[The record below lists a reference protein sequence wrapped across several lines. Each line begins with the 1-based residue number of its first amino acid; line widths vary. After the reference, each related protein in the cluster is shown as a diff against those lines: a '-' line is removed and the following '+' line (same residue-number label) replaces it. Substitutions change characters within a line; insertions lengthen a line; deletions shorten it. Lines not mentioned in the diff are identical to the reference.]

1 MNKLTFNASK
11 SICHKIVTDSNGKKY
26 LMDTS
31 TLRPNVYGFG
41 FLPKRVR
48 VEMVEIDKK
57 SRLFDKKTKVNGAAV
72 AVGGALASTPILS
85 KSIME
90 LVRGSLDS
98 HHIHEQPFLKYG
110 IFLGTLILAFLIAQV
125 MIGVSRFRV
134 SKKLPSNP
142 KKYIATF
149 KTEGK
154 ADVGFYIPLA
164 INAVL
169 LFFYARA
176 TSGGELYLFF
186 STIFAFWLF
195 FVWLVAFP
203 VDVMYNKKT
212 FRLES
217 IESKQ

>member
-1 MNKLTFNASK
+1 MKKLTINASK
-11 SICHKIVTDSNGKKY
+11 SLCHKIVTDSNGKKY

-31 TLRPNVYGFG
+31 TIKPNVFGFG

-57 SRLFDKKTKVNGAAV
+57 SRLFDKKIKVNGAAV

-85 KSIME
+85 KLIMN
-90 LVRGSLDS
+90 LVRGRLDS

-110 IFLGTLILAFLIAQV
+110 IFLGTFIVAFFISQII
-125 MIGVSRFRV
+125 IGVSRFRV

-149 KTEGK
+149 RTAGK
-154 ADVGFYIPLA
+154 NDASFYIPLV

-176 TSGGELYLFF
+176 TSGGELLLMFNLMF
-186 STIFAFWLF
+186 SFWLF
-195 FVWLVAFP
+195 FAWLVEVP
-203 VDVMYNKKT
+203 VDNMYNNKILT
-212 FRLES
+212 LES
-217 IESKQ
+217 IEEKQ

>member
-31 TLRPNVYGFG
+31 TIRPNVFGFG

-57 SRLFDKKTKVNGAAV
+57 SRLFDKKTKVNGAVV
-72 AVGGALASTPILS
+72 AGVGAFASTPLLS
-85 KSIME
+85 K
-90 LVRGSLDS
+90 LVTKLLNGILDN
-98 HHIHEQPFLKYG
+98 HHIHQQPFLKYG
-110 IFLGTLILAFLIAQV
+110 IFLGTFILAFLIALV
-125 MIGVSRFRV
+125 IIGVSRSRV

-149 KTEGK
+149 RTEDK
-154 ADVGFYIPLA
+154 SDASFYIPLA

-176 TSGGELYLFF
+176 SSGGELLLMFNMMF
-186 STIFAFWLF
+186 SFWLF
-195 FVWLVAFP
+195 FAWLVEVP
-203 VDVMYNKKT
+203 VDNMYNNKILT
-212 FRLES
+212 LES
-217 IESKQ
+217 IEEKK

>member
-1 MNKLTFNASK
+1 MNLTFK
-11 SICHKIVTDSNGKKY
+11 DSISGSHKIVTDSNGKKY

-31 TLRPNVYGFG
+31 TIRPNVYGFG

-110 IFLGTLILAFLIAQV
+110 IFLGIFILAFLIAQV

-149 KTEGK
+149 RTEGK
-154 ADVGFYIPLA
+154 SDSSFYIPLA

-176 TSGGELYLFF
+176 TSGGELLLMFNMMF
-186 STIFAFWLF
+186 SFWLF
-195 FVWLVAFP
+195 FAWLVEVP
-203 VDVMYNKKT
+203 VDNMYNNKIIT
-212 FRLES
+212 LES
-217 IESKQ
+217 IEEKQ

>member
-1 MNKLTFNASK
+1 MNLTFKN
-11 SICHKIVTDSNGKKY
+11 SISVCHKIVTDSKGKKY

-31 TLRPNVYGFG
+31 TIRPNVYGFG

-57 SRLFDKKTKVNGAAV
+57 SRLFDKKTKVNGAVV
-72 AVGGALASTPILS
+72 AGVGAFASTPLLS
-85 KSIME
+85 KSITKLLDGM
-90 LVRGSLDS
+90 LDS
-98 HHIHEQPFLKYG
+98 YHIHQQPFLKYG
-110 IFLGTLILAFLIAQV
+110 IFLGTFILAFLIAQV

>member
-1 MNKLTFNASK
+1 MNLTFQN
-11 SICHKIVTDSNGKKY
+11 SISGCHKIVTDSNGKKY

-31 TLRPNVYGFG
+31 TIRPNVYGFG

-57 SRLFDKKTKVNGAAV
+57 SRLFDKKTKVNGATV

-110 IFLGTLILAFLIAQV
+110 IFLGIFILAFLIAQV

-149 KTEGK
+149 RTEGK
-154 ADVGFYIPLA
+154 SDSSFYIPLA

-176 TSGGELYLFF
+176 TSGGELLLMFNMMF
-186 STIFAFWLF
+186 SFWLF
-195 FVWLVAFP
+195 FAWLVEVP
-203 VDVMYNKKT
+203 VDNMYNNKI
-212 FRLES
+212 FQIES
-217 IESKQ
+217 IEEVK

>member
-11 SICHKIVTDSNGKKY
+11 SICHKIVTDSSGKKY

-31 TLRPNVYGFG
+31 TIRPNVFGFG

-85 KSIME
+85 KAIME
-90 LVRGSLDS
+90 LLRGRLDS
-98 HHIHEQPFLKYG
+98 YHIHEQPFLKYG

-149 KTEGK
+149 RTAGK
-154 ADVGFYIPLA
+154 NDASFYIPLV
-164 INAVL
+164 ISAVL
-169 LFFYARA
+169 LFFYAGA
-176 TSGGELYLFF
+176 SSGGELLLMFNMMF
-186 STIFAFWLF
+186 SFWLF
-195 FVWLVAFP
+195 FAWLVEVP
-203 VDVMYNKKT
+203 VDNMYNNKILT
-212 FRLES
+212 LES
-217 IESKQ
+217 IEEKK

>member
-1 MNKLTFNASK
+1 MNELTFKDSK
-11 SICHKIVTDSNGKKY
+11 SLCYKVVTDSSGKKY
-26 LMDTS
+26 LMDIS
-31 TLRPNVYGFG
+31 TLTPNFFGFG
-41 FLPKRVR
+41 FLPKRAR

-57 SRLFDKKTKVNGAAV
+57 SRLFDKKTKVNGAVV
-72 AVGGALASTPILS
+72 AGVGAFASTPLLS
-85 KSIME
+85 KSITKLLDGM
-90 LVRGSLDS
+90 LDS
-98 HHIHEQPFLKYG
+98 YHIHPQPFLKYG
-110 IFLGTLILAFLIAQV
+110 IFLGAFILAFLIALV
-125 MIGVSRFRV
+125 MIGVSRFKV

-149 KTEGK
+149 RTEGK
-154 ADVGFYIPLA
+154 NDASFYIPLV

-195 FVWLVAFP
+195 FAWLVAFP

-217 IESKQ
+217 IKEIQ

>member
-1 MNKLTFNASK
+1 MKKLTFNASK
-11 SICHKIVTDSNGKKY
+11 SLCHKIVTDSNGKKY

-31 TLRPNVYGFG
+31 TIKPNVFGFG

-57 SRLFDKKTKVNGAAV
+57 SRLFDKKTKVNGAVA

-85 KSIME
+85 KLIMN
-90 LVRGSLDS
+90 LVRGRLDS

-110 IFLGTLILAFLIAQV
+110 LFLGVFILAFLIAQV

-149 KTEGK
+149 RTEGK
-154 ADVGFYIPLA
+154 NDVSFYIPLA

-176 TSGGELYLFF
+176 TSGGELLLMFNLMF
-186 STIFAFWLF
+186 SFWLF
-195 FVWLVAFP
+195 FAWLVEVP
-203 VDVMYNKKT
+203 VDNMYKNKII
-212 FRLES
+212 RLES
-217 IESKQ
+217 IEEIR

>member
-1 MNKLTFNASK
+1 MNELTFKDSM
-11 SICHKIVTDSNGKKY
+11 STCHKTVTDANGKRY
-26 LMDTS
+26 IMDTS
-31 TLRPNVYGFG
+31 TIRPNVFGFG

-57 SRLFDKKTKVNGAAV
+57 SRLFDKKTKVNGAVV

-85 KSIME
+85 KSIMK
-90 LVRGSLDS
+90 LVRGRLDS

-110 IFLGTLILAFLIAQV
+110 IFLGVFILAFLIARV

-149 KTEGK
+149 RTAGK
-154 ADVGFYIPLA
+154 NDASFYIPLA

-176 TSGGELYLFF
+176 TSGGELLLIFNMMF
-186 STIFAFWLF
+186 SFWLF
-195 FVWLVAFP
+195 FVWLVEVP
-203 VDVMYNKKT
+203 VDNLYNNKI
-212 FRLES
+212 FILES
-217 IESKQ
+217 IEEKQ

>member
-1 MNKLTFNASK
+1 MNELTFKDSM
-11 SICHKIVTDSNGKKY
+11 STCHKIVTDAIGKRY
-26 LMDTS
+26 IMDTS
-31 TLRPNVYGFG
+31 TIRPNVFGFG

-57 SRLFDKKTKVNGAAV
+57 SRLFDKKTKVNGAVV

-110 IFLGTLILAFLIAQV
+110 IFLGVFILAFLIARV

-149 KTEGK
+149 RTAGK
-154 ADVGFYIPLA
+154 NDASFYIPLA

-176 TSGGELYLFF
+176 TSGGELLLIFNMMF
-186 STIFAFWLF
+186 SFWLF
-195 FVWLVAFP
+195 FAWLVELP
-203 VDVMYNKKT
+203 VDNMYNNKIII
-212 FRLES
+212 LES
-217 IESKQ
+217 IEEK

>member
-1 MNKLTFNASK
+1 MNLTFK
-11 SICHKIVTDSNGKKY
+11 DSISGSHKIVTDSSGKKY

-31 TLRPNVYGFG
+31 TIKPNVYGFG

-85 KSIME
+85 KLIRELLDGIM
-90 LVRGSLDS
+90 DS

-110 IFLGTLILAFLIAQV
+110 IFLGTFIVAFFLSQII
-125 MIGVSRFRV
+125 IGVSRFRV
-134 SKKLPSNP
+134 SKKLPSDS
-142 KKYIATF
+142 KRYIATF

-154 ADVGFYIPLA
+154 GDSSFYIPLV
-164 INAVL
+164 ISAVL

-176 TSGGELYLFF
+176 TSGGELLLMFNMMF
-186 STIFAFWLF
+186 SFWLF
-195 FVWLVAFP
+195 FAWLVECP
-203 VDVMYNKKT
+203 VDDMYNDK
-212 FRLES
+212 FFQIES
-217 IESKQ
+217 IEEVK

>member
-1 MNKLTFNASK
+1 MKKLTFNASK
-11 SICHKIVTDSNGKKY
+11 SLCHKIVTDSNGKKY

-31 TLRPNVYGFG
+31 TIKPNVFGFG

-57 SRLFDKKTKVNGAAV
+57 SRLFDKKTKVNGAVA

-85 KSIME
+85 KLIMN
-90 LVRGSLDS
+90 LVRGRLDS

-110 IFLGTLILAFLIAQV
+110 LFLGVFILAFLIAQV

-149 KTEGK
+149 RTEGK
-154 ADVGFYIPLA
+154 NDASFYIPLA

-176 TSGGELYLFF
+176 TSGGELLLMFNLMF
-186 STIFAFWLF
+186 SFWLF
-195 FVWLVAFP
+195 FAWLVEVP
-203 VDVMYNKKT
+203 VDNMYKNKII
-212 FRLES
+212 RLES
-217 IESKQ
+217 IEEIR

>member
-1 MNKLTFNASK
+1 MKKLTFNNSK
-11 SICHKIVTDSNGKKY
+11 SLCHKIVTDSSGKKY

-31 TLRPNVYGFG
+31 TVRPNVFGFG

-85 KSIME
+85 KLIME
-90 LVRGSLDS
+90 LLRGRLDS
-98 HHIHEQPFLKYG
+98 HHIHEQPFLKCGLFLG
-110 IFLGTLILAFLIAQV
+110 IFILAFLIAQV

-149 KTEGK
+149 RTEGK
-154 ADVGFYIPLA
+154 NDASFYIPLA

-176 TSGGELYLFF
+176 TSGGELLLMFNLMF
-186 STIFAFWLF
+186 SFWLF
-195 FVWLVAFP
+195 FAWLVEVP
-203 VDVMYNKKT
+203 VDNMYNEK
-212 FRLES
+212 FFILES
-217 IESKQ
+217 IEEK

>member
-1 MNKLTFNASK
+1 MNLTFK
-11 SICHKIVTDSNGKKY
+11 DSISGSHKIVTDSNGKKY

-31 TLRPNVYGFG
+31 TIRPNVYGFG

-110 IFLGTLILAFLIAQV
+110 IFLGIFILAFLIAQV

-149 KTEGK
+149 RTEGK
-154 ADVGFYIPLA
+154 SDSSFYIPLA

-176 TSGGELYLFF
+176 TSGGELLLMFNMMF
-186 STIFAFWLF
+186 SFWLF
-195 FVWLVAFP
+195 FAWLVEVP
-203 VDVMYNKKT
+203 VDNMYNNKI
-212 FRLES
+212 FQIES
-217 IESKQ
+217 IEEVK

>member
-1 MNKLTFNASK
+1 MKKLIFNNSK
-11 SICHKIVTDSNGKKY
+11 SLCHKIVTDSNGKKY

-31 TLRPNVYGFG
+31 TIRPNVYGFG

-110 IFLGTLILAFLIAQV
+110 IFLGTFILAFIIAQV

-134 SKKLPSNP
+134 SQKLPSNP

-149 KTEGK
+149 RTEGK
-154 ADVGFYIPLA
+154 SDSSFYIPLV
-164 INAVL
+164 ISAVL

-176 TSGGELYLFF
+176 TSGGELLLIFNMMF
-186 STIFAFWLF
+186 SFWLF
-195 FVWLVAFP
+195 FAWLVELP
-203 VDVMYNKKT
+203 VDNMYNNKIII
-212 FRLES
+212 LES
-217 IESKQ
+217 IKEK

>member
-110 IFLGTLILAFLIAQV
+110 IFLGIFILAFLIAQV

-149 KTEGK
+149 RTEGK
-154 ADVGFYIPLA
+154 SDSSFYIPLA

-176 TSGGELYLFF
+176 TSGGELLLMFNMMF
-186 STIFAFWLF
+186 SFWLF
-195 FVWLVAFP
+195 FAWLVEVP
-203 VDVMYNKKT
+203 VDNMYNNKI
-212 FRLES
+212 FQIES
-217 IESKQ
+217 IEEVK

>member
-1 MNKLTFNASK
+1 MKKLTINASK
-11 SICHKIVTDSNGKKY
+11 SLCHKIVTDSNGKKY

-31 TLRPNVYGFG
+31 TIKPNVFGFG

-57 SRLFDKKTKVNGAAV
+57 SRLFDKKIKVNGAAV

-85 KSIME
+85 KLIMN
-90 LVRGSLDS
+90 LVRGRLDS

-110 IFLGTLILAFLIAQV
+110 IFLGTFIVAFFISQII
-125 MIGVSRFRV
+125 IGVSRFRV

-149 KTEGK
+149 RTAGK
-154 ADVGFYIPLA
+154 NDASFYIPLV

-176 TSGGELYLFF
+176 TSGGELLLMFNLMF
-186 STIFAFWLF
+186 SFLAIFCLASRS
-195 FVWLVAFP
+195 P
-203 VDVMYNKKT
+203 C
-212 FRLES
+212 
-217 IESKQ
+217 

>member
-1 MNKLTFNASK
+1 MNLTFQN
-11 SICHKIVTDSNGKKY
+11 SISGCHKIVTDSNGKKY

-31 TLRPNVYGFG
+31 TIRPNVYGFG

-110 IFLGTLILAFLIAQV
+110 IFLGIFILAFLIAQV

-149 KTEGK
+149 RTEGK
-154 ADVGFYIPLA
+154 SDSSFYIPLA

-176 TSGGELYLFF
+176 TSGGELLLMFNMMF
-186 STIFAFWLF
+186 SFWLF
-195 FVWLVAFP
+195 FAWLVEVP
-203 VDVMYNKKT
+203 VDNMYNNKIFT
-212 FRLES
+212 LES
-217 IESKQ
+217 IEEKQ

>member
-1 MNKLTFNASK
+1 MNELTFKDSK
-11 SICHKIVTDSNGKKY
+11 SMCYKVVTDSSGKKY
-26 LMDTS
+26 LMDIS
-31 TLRPNVYGFG
+31 TLTPNFFGFG
-41 FLPKRVR
+41 FLPKRAR
-48 VEMVEIDKK
+48 VEMVEIDKR
-57 SRLFDKKTKVNGAAV
+57 SRLFEKKIKEKGEEAV
-72 AVGGALASTPILS
+72 RAGALGSSAILA
-85 KSIME
+85 KSINK
-90 LVRGSLDS
+90 LLDGWLDG
-98 HHIHEQPFLKYG
+98 HHIHQQPFLKFG
-110 IFLGTLILAFLIAQV
+110 IFLGTFILAFLIAQV

-195 FVWLVAFP
+195 FAWLVAFP

-217 IESKQ
+217 IKEIQ

>member
-1 MNKLTFNASK
+1 MNLTFKN
-11 SICHKIVTDSNGKKY
+11 SISVCHKIVTDSKGKKY

-31 TLRPNVYGFG
+31 TIRPNVYGFG

-57 SRLFDKKTKVNGAAV
+57 SRLFDKKTKVNGAVV
-72 AVGGALASTPILS
+72 AGVGAFASTPLLS
-85 KSIME
+85 KSITKLLDGM
-90 LVRGSLDS
+90 LDS
-98 HHIHEQPFLKYG
+98 YHIHQQPFLKYG
-110 IFLGTLILAFLIAQV
+110 IFLGTFILAFLIAQV

-195 FVWLVAFP
+195 FAWLVAFP

-217 IESKQ
+217 IKEIQ